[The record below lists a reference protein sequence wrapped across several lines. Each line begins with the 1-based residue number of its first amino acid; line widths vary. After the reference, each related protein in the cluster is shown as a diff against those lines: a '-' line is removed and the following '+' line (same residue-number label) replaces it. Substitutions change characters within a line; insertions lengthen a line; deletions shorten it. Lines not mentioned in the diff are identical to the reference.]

1 MTLLTHFLNTFSRVC
16 HPDEGRTYRPLL
28 KNILIVTLLFIS
40 SFVKADSTFTFVPK
54 GKSFLIGDQFEIT
67 AILKLPINSK
77 AVWPVF
83 SDTINSKL
91 EIIKQSKRDSSIEK
105 NQRVVSQKIT
115 VTCFEKAFVV
125 LAPIEIK
132 NNEGQLIAQSS
143 AQLIEIKDIVTTGDT
158 IKDIKAPLET
168 PFIWVEIKNELIY
181 GSIALLILTALAI
194 FLWWYFKKRKK
205 PAVKM
210 VVPEITAKDSALQK
224 LLLLDNKKLW
234 QQGQIKEFQSELSF
248 LLREFIEKKFGVIAM
263 ELTTAEI
270 MQQMSRT
277 AVPTNEKEKLQ
288 RILQI
293 ADMTKFAKAEPS
305 ANENELCF
313 TLTKDF
319 ILTCG

>member
-1 MTLLTHFLNTFSRVC
+1 MKKTIF
-16 HPDEGRTYRPLL
+16 
-28 KNILIVTLLFIS
+28 ILSLLFS
-40 SFVKADSTFTFVPK
+40 TLVNASDSTFTFTT
-54 GKSFLIGDQFEIT
+54 KSKNFVIGDQFEIT
-67 AILKLPINSK
+67 AKLRLPLNSK

-83 SDTINSKL
+83 IDTINSKL
-91 EIIKQSKRDSSIEK
+91 EIIKLSKRDSSIEK
-105 NQRVVSQKIT
+105 NQRVVTQKIT

-125 LAPIEIK
+125 LAPVEIK
-132 NNEGQLIAQSS
+132 NNERQLIAQSA
-143 AQLIEIKDIVTTGDT
+143 AQLIEIKDIATAGDT
-158 IKDIKAPLET
+158 IKDIKAPLDT
-168 PFIWVEIKNELIY
+168 PFIWAEIKNELIY
-181 GSIALLILTALAI
+181 GSIAIVALTALAI

-205 PAVKM
+205 PLIEI
-210 VVPEITAKDSALQK
+210 VVPEISAKDAALQK
-224 LLLLDNKKLW
+224 LLLLDSKKLW
-234 QQGQIKEFQSELSF
+234 QQGKIKEYQSELSIV
-248 LLREFIEKKFGVIAM
+248 LREFIEKKFGVIAM
-263 ELTTAEI
+263 ELSTAEI

>member
-1 MTLLTHFLNTFSRVC
+1 MRKVIFIVCLLLSTLAHAS
-16 HPDEGRTYRPLL
+16 
-28 KNILIVTLLFIS
+28 
-40 SFVKADSTFTFVPK
+40 DSTFTFTT
-54 GKSFLIGDQFEIT
+54 KSKIFIIGDQFEIT
-67 AILKLPINSK
+67 AQLRLPINSK

-91 EIIKQSKRDSSIEK
+91 EIIKLSKRDSSIEK

-125 LAPIEIK
+125 LAPVEIK
-132 NNEGQLIAQSS
+132 NNERQLIAQSA
-143 AQLIEIKDIVTTGDT
+143 AQLIEIKDIATAGDT
-158 IKDIKAPLET
+158 IKDIKTPLDT
-168 PFIWVEIKNELIY
+168 PFIWAEIKNELIY
-181 GSIALLILTALAI
+181 GSIALVALTALAI

-205 PAVKM
+205 PAVEI
-210 VVPEITAKDSALQK
+210 VVPEISAKDAALQK